1 MTGEI
6 HALFQSLL
14 MLFELLMAV
23 FMEKHTPK
31 SSRNAS
37 LPPSQTDKG
46 DDTPTRPGT
55 QAKGQGYAHSRSGGR

>member
-6 HALFQSLL
+6 HALVQARL
-14 MLFELLMAV
+14 MLFELLMGV

-37 LPPSQTDKG
+37 LPPAQKG
-46 DDTPTRPGT
+46 KEDDTATLPGT
-55 QAKGQGYAHSRSGGR
+55 QGQGHAYSRSGGR